1 MNQYVL
7 EVNQLGK
14 QFDSHFSLEDISF
27 QVEPGYIVGL
37 IGENGAGKTSL
48 LNCILGLYQPGEGS
62 IYVDGHSLKEESEKA
77 KEQLAFVLDQSI
89 FPPVLSGAEIGKYYG
104 AMYKDFQYNDY
115 FEWLKRFRIPEKKAL
130 KKLSKGNE
138 IKVQLA
144 FALSR
149 KAKLIVMDEP
159 TAGLDPVF
167 RKEFIDFLFQIIE
180 DGERSILL
188 STHLTSELDQIADYI
203 LYLKKG
209 KAEFYLSKEEL
220 IDRYILIQG
229 SETRINYYRKS
240 VIGSRIRDNYCEALV
255 ESGTELRVP
264 VTVRRPTLE
273 EIMYY
278 CMEAPVSPKSGLR
291 RRGDCNIFKIH

>member
-7 EVNQLGK
+7 EVNQLSK
-14 QFDSHFSLEDISF
+14 KFDCHFGLEDISF
-27 QVEPGYIVGL
+27 QIEPGYIVGL

-48 LNCILGLYQPGEGS
+48 LNCILGLYQPQEGS
-62 IYVDGHSLKEESEKA
+62 VYVDGYSLQEAGEKA
-77 KEQLAFVLDQSI
+77 KEQIAFVLEQCI
-89 FPPVLSGAEIGKYYG
+89 FSQELNAKEIGKYYG
-104 AMYKDFQYNDY
+104 TLYKDFQYGDY
-115 FEWLKRFRIPEKKAL
+115 REWLKRFQIPEKKAL
-130 KKLSKGNE
+130 KKLSKGNS

-167 RKEFIDFLFQIIE
+167 RKEFMDFMFQIIE
-180 DGERSILL
+180 SGERSILL

-220 IDRYILIQG
+220 IDRYMLIQG
-229 SETRINYYRKS
+229 SETRINYYKKS
-240 VIGSRIRDNYCEALV
+240 VIGSRIRDNCCEALV
-255 ESGTELRVP
+255 TADTELRIP
-264 VTVRRPTLE
+264 VTVKRPTLE

-278 CMEAPVSPKSGLR
+278 CMEAPQNGKSQFG
-291 RRGDCNIFKIH
+291 